1 MVETSNSQSSEGSA
15 GQEDEAV
22 LAEQLKQQKERE

>member
-1 MVETSNSQSSEGSA
+1 MVEASNSQSSESSA

-22 LAEQLKQQKERE
+22 LVEQLKQQKERE